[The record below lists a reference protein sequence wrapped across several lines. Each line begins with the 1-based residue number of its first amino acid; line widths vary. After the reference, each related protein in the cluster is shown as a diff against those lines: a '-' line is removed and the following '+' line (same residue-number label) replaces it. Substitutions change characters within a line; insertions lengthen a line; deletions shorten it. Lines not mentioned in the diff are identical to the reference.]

1 MHLCWKG
8 ENKLHLFSSAGLR
21 GRIHGVSNKQ
31 FSLQLPLLE
40 AASGSGLHSVQP
52 AKLIQW
58 TLPLLTADMVLAQ
71 VAQVSGGT
79 VAEVL
84 CMLHLLQT
92 CILVAKV
99 TVRRGRVLLPL
110 SFLLILFSA
119 RLPLSLDVSVL
130 NNIPRILTFTP
141 TPFPSPSM
149 LLLSQPFQ
157 FPWAFPDEP
166 LVLFIKV
173 PQLHFLLLH
182 ATKML
187 FDLLMAVFKLIFSNY
202 SECKTTW
209 RNKGCW

>member
-99 TVRRGRVLLPL
+99 TVGRGRVLLPL
-110 SFLLILFSA
+110 SFLLSLFSA

-157 FPWAFPDEP
+157 SSLSLPRWTPRPFYQSPTTPFFIAPCNKNAFW
-166 LVLFIKV
+166 LTYGSI
-173 PQLHFLLLH
+173 Q
-182 ATKML
+182 TN
-187 FDLLMAVFKLIFSNY
+187 I
-202 SECKTTW
+202 
-209 RNKGCW
+209 